1 MSASAMQWTTD
12 LELLLDAAPS
22 LEQLPRGHD
31 DALIDLI
38 TAMEHGK
45 ARLAAVQAQAETVF
59 HDSQIREQK
68 RLGVPRDELGRG
80 IADQIGLARR
90 IAPKQASDELA
101 LRRILVTSMPRTTAL
116 LGAGKISEWAAHM
129 VAANVVVLDD
139 EDRATIDAEFEARL
153 PKVTAGR
160 ASDITRARAME
171 LDPGAA
177 VARNQRAVSGRRVTL
192 RPAVDGMSVLR
203 AVLPV
208 KDGVA
213 SFDALTRAA
222 KAAKSGGDPRGKG
235 QIMADTLVERTT
247 GVETVDDVPVEV
259 QLLMTDLTLL
269 GEDVETAWMGGIP
282 IPGPVARDIA
292 LGTRT
297 APSRPQPD
305 VHETPPSE
313 LGDELAALALPALP
327 VDDAESRSAHAH
339 PAELAAS
346 DGPAL
351 AGSPEQPI
359 VPSPPTEVTAEPST
373 TSPAGL
379 PNEASAGPKN
389 VMPAAPS
396 AGPPE
401 EELETSPPDPA
412 TAATDS
418 REVTEA
424 KRWIRRLYTDSP
436 TGDLT
441 EVDGRR
447 RLFRGEVRRF
457 ILTRDQR
464 CRTPFCDAA
473 IHDVDHAHRHADGG
487 STDVGNGVGHC
498 QRFNLAK
505 EMPGWTSTLDPATD
519 EEPGLLTI
527 ETPTGHRYTS
537 TSPLLRRLLDGPD
550 GERARILPN
559 APEESQDAQG
569 QTDAQ
574 AQPDVQQRT
583 EDEAP
588 PDFAASR

>member
-1 MSASAMQWTTD
+1 MSAGATQWTTD
-12 LELLLDAAPS
+12 LELLLDAAPP
-22 LEQLPRGHD
+22 LDLLPREHD
-31 DALIDLI
+31 DTLIDLI
-38 TAMEHGK
+38 TAMEQGK
-45 ARLAAVQAQAETVF
+45 ARLAAVQAQAEAVF

-90 IAPKQASDELA
+90 ITPKQASDELA

-116 LGAGKISEWAAHM
+116 LSAGKISEWAAHM

-139 EDRATIDAEFEARL
+139 EDRATIDAEFENRL

-160 ASDITRARAME
+160 ANDITRARAME
-171 LDPGAA
+171 LDPEAA

-208 KDGVA
+208 KEGVA

-222 KAAKSGGDPRGKG
+222 KTAKSSGDPRGKG

-247 GVETVDDVPVEV
+247 GVETVDDIPVEI

-269 GEDVETAWMGGIP
+269 GEDVETAWMGGLP
-282 IPGPVARDIA
+282 IPGPAARNIA

-297 APSRPQPD
+297 VPSRPPQSVPEVLLSGPD
-305 VHETPPSE
+305 VEA
-313 LGDELAALALPALP
+313 AAL
-327 VDDAESRSAHAH
+327 
-339 PAELAAS
+339 
-346 DGPAL
+346 
-351 AGSPEQPI
+351 
-359 VPSPPTEVTAEPST
+359 T
-373 TSPAGL
+373 
-379 PNEASAGPKN
+379 
-389 VMPAAPS
+389 
-396 AGPPE
+396 
-401 EELETSPPDPA
+401 TSPPDFTTTEEDP
-412 TAATDS
+412 

-424 KRWIRRLYTDSP
+424 KRWIRRLYTDST

-457 ILTRDQR
+457 IFTRDQR

-473 IHDVDHAHRHADGG
+473 IHDVDHARRHADGG

-505 EMPGWTSTLDPATD
+505 EMPGWTSTLDPAAG
-519 EEPGLLTI
+519 EAPGVLTI

-537 TSPLLRRLLDGPD
+537 TSPLLRRLLKGPD
-550 GERARILPN
+550 GTRSKILPN
-559 APEESQDAQG
+559 APHDQDAPSQPDP
-569 QTDAQ
+569 QDHSDAQ
-574 AQPDVQQRT
+574 DQSAPHVQPNAQQPR
-583 EDEAP
+583 EGEAP
-588 PDFAASR
+588 PDCAASG